1 LLLIYEAGGNIK
13 SRHSKEE
20 CARACCSIAL
30 KYYEKK
36 DYGNALL
43 FLNNALDK
51 DPSCTIALYN
61 RALCHFRLHG
71 EKKEPEGAGEGVPR
85 RITYVGGEAEEEVP
99 QELKSAMRHVEEAIC
114 INPHL
119 AEAYFLRGSI
129 YEELGLNVFARKDF
143 EEVARLR
150 PPLQSGSPPEGMK
163 DITGPFPLQVRE
175 GEGAGAG
182 STRSSGKAVSGGA
195 KISFKIARA
204 LVLAFALSLTV
215 DKCQSGF
222 PNPGA
227 HPKRQSNLDESP
239 ENSPARPTK
248 HDYPVLG
255 KSFPRKR
262 FPLPGRNR
270 EMRKRLPPVKLRR
283 AC

>member
-61 RALCHFRLHG
+61 RALCHFRLHDL
-71 EKKEPEGAGEGVPR
+71 EKAMEDV
-85 RITYVGGEAEEEVP
+85 EA
-99 QELKSAMRHVEEAIC
+99 AIRADS
-114 INPHL
+114 HF

-222 PNPGA
+222 PNPDA